1 MTTLDN
7 LTKSFDNLCI
17 TTVQNIL
24 GTNMEI
30 CKWSFLFTSV
40 GVGINLLIN
49 SFYFNKLNNENNTLK
64 TKINLLLNETKV
76 INESNITIYEI
87 VKRNTLKIDL
97 VIENT
102 KSVKDNDSLI
112 DDDEYHYYMPGY

>member
-24 GTNMEI
+24 GTNIKI

-49 SFYFNKLNNENNTLK
+49 SFYFNRLNNENNTLK

-76 INESNITIYEI
+76 INESNITICELL
-87 VKRNTLKIDL
+87 KRNTLKIDL